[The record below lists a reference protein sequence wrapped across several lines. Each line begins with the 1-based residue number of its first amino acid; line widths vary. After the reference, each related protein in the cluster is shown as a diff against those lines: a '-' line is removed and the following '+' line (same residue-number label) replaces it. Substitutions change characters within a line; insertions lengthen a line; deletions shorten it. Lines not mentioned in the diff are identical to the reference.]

1 MRGLD
6 GVSAP
11 YPPGLDAPLLY
22 MGAVFFMLLGV
33 LLMLEWIWRLTWRL
47 FEQPA
52 PLKSPTTLVRG
63 VLLVML
69 VASVVRVAPR
79 LWLFMKWPQLS
90 PTARAELY
98 AIAAYGEIA
107 AVALFTLAW
116 FAGSLAE
123 PMVSYQLDRKPA
135 PLHLWPT
142 WEQLK
147 RPIKIGVGV
156 FAISFA
162 LTYLR

>member
-1 MRGLD
+1 MQPHN

-11 YPPGLDAPLLY
+11 FPPGLDSPLLY
-22 MGAVFFMLLGV
+22 MGAMFFMLLGV
-33 LLMLEWIWRLTWRL
+33 LLMLEWIWRLCWRF
-47 FEQPA
+47 FERPA
-52 PLKSPTTLVRG
+52 PLRSPETLVRS
-63 VLLVML
+63 VLLVLL
-69 VASVVRVAPR
+69 VAGVVRVAPR
-79 LWLFMKWPQLS
+79 LWLFMKWPTLS
-90 PTARAELY
+90 PASRADLY

-107 AVALFTLAW
+107 AVALFTGAW
-116 FAGSLAE
+116 LVGSLAE
-123 PMVSYQLDRKPA
+123 PMVTYQLGRRPV

-147 RPIKIGVGV
+147 RPLKIGAGV